1 MCFGEKACRC
11 FILGSEL
18 PRDGRRLH
26 YASANI
32 ATPLRSVVAGT
43 APWWCVTG
51 SDLQL
56 QLQMSLIMTELFHS
70 ITSAG
75 SYVGIYPTCLY
86 VSNFFGNRCAAHSVS
101 ALFRLSG
108 CYNIQMG
115 PVRKLRRMI
124 FCRQVSWQERHRFCI
139 QMHRAV
145 TWPSTPPP
153 SGGVSLD
160 QWQHYVRFTTSW
172 H

>member
-18 PRDGRRLH
+18 PRDGRRLR

-32 ATPLRSVVAGT
+32 ATPLHSLVAGT

-56 QLQMSLIMTELFHS
+56 QLQMSLIMTQLFHS

-86 VSNFFGNRCAAHSVS
+86 VSNFFGKRGAAYCCALRLRFISPVCLLQHPDGASKKIT
-101 ALFRLSG
+101 ALDFL
-108 CYNIQMG
+108 QT
-115 PVRKLRRMI
+115 
-124 FCRQVSWQERHRFCI
+124 ERHGFCI

-145 TWPSTPPP
+145 TWPSTPHPQPP
-153 SGGVSLD
+153 
-160 QWQHYVRFTTSW
+160 RRR
-172 H
+172 